1 MNGQVHLYAKCTAVT
16 YYVFNVVFE
25 NQIHFR
31 RNTFKHFINKI
42 YQEKKLFLRNLEFFF
57 LYKNIYI
64 EPF

>member
-31 RNTFKHFINKI
+31 IFKNFINKI
-42 YQEKKLFLRNLEFFF
+42 YQEKIVFT
-57 LYKNIYI
+57 
-64 EPF
+64 